1 MTFEQ
6 FQATRRWSDDL
17 AAAAQ
22 SAQWGDGTS
31 CGQLYTDSLCIESA
45 LNIEGATGE
54 YVITIGNMQMFG
66 ALETLERKLYDFAV
80 SEGYF
85 E

>member
-6 FQATRRWSDDL
+6 FQATRTWSDDL

-31 CGQLYTDSLCIESA
+31 SGQVYTDGLCIESA
-45 LNIEGATGE
+45 LHIEGATGE
-54 YVITIGNMQMFG
+54 YVLTIGNVQKFG
-66 ALETLERKLYDFAV
+66 DLEPLERDLYDFAV